1 MPEKYS
7 QILDLA
13 KIDVFHETEKNDNTY
28 FEVTGLPQILSYVDI
43 HLLFHIRILK
53 NNLYYVMVVLFC
65 LSLLIAVVLLFFQIL
80 LI

>member
-28 FEVTGLPQILSYVDI
+28 FASI
-43 HLLFHIRILK
+43 
-53 NNLYYVMVVLFC
+53 
-65 LSLLIAVVLLFFQIL
+65 
-80 LI
+80 